1 MQKQC
6 TRSVGDVERL
16 VSRATTID
24 RRRAV
29 EVILK
34 GVTVTWSLAARRS
47 LLVAKSRPQTK

>member
-1 MQKQC
+1 MRKQC
-6 TRSVGDVERL
+6 TRSVGDIERL

-47 LLVAKSRPQTK
+47 LLVAKSRPQSK